1 MDLCHKGAQ
10 AFAHAGFICTKVRV
24 YAATLVQKLGMCNP
38 EYEFDHLQIV
48 PDPKQ
53 REYRL
58 LHEPKTISKVLISFY
73 VGIRSLMAMC
83 HV

>member
-1 MDLCHKGAQ
+1 
-10 AFAHAGFICTKVRV
+10 
-24 YAATLVQKLGMCNP
+24 MCNP

-58 LHEPKTISKVLISFY
+58 LREPKTISKVLISFY